1 MIIVGNNSVSI
12 KRISERIL
20 LRFIIY
26 SFPVICANL
35 FEKSFES
42 TQKIILK
49 TQPTINR
56 LVDSTDPLNKFVNAF

>member
-1 MIIVGNNSVSI
+1 MTIVGNNSDSI
-12 KRISERIL
+12 KRISERIV

-35 FEKSFES
+35 LERSFEI

-49 TQPTINR
+49 TQPAINR
-56 LVDSTDPLNKFVNAF
+56 LVDKADPFNKLVKAF